1 MTFGTLIVALIWGMI
16 CGYAFLRIF
25 DSVVALGV
33 CLHGLSLSPRRKKKS
48 AAKPEPDSKSKT
60 KKKPSW
66 VNPRTIRKLMWQIGL
81 YLFFFALVVYLGDSV
96 VKRQLFFSYQGS
108 SVVVWGVAAAA
119 IFLLRLRTSFRRIAL
134 IHRLSHERDYAEK
147 RDRTYLLK

>member
-1 MTFGTLIVALIWGMI
+1 MTFGSLLVALIWGII

-25 DSVVALGV
+25 DSIVALGV

-48 AAKPEPDSKSKT
+48 GARPEPNSKSK
-60 KKKPSW
+60 KKPTF
-66 VNPRTIRKLMWQIGL
+66 VNPRIIRKLMWQLGL
-81 YLFFFALVVYLGDSV
+81 YLFFFAAVVYLGDSV

-108 SVVVWGVAAAA
+108 VGITWGVAAAA
-119 IFLLRLRTSFRRIAL
+119 VFLLRLPTSFRRIAL
-134 IHRLSHERDYAEK
+134 IRRLSHERDYAER

>member
-1 MTFGTLIVALIWGMI
+1 MTFGSLLVALIWGMI

-48 AAKPEPDSKSKT
+48 SARPEPDSRS
-60 KKKPSW
+60 KKKPTW
-66 VNPRTIRKLMWQIGL
+66 VNPRIIRKLMWQLGL
-81 YLFFFALVVYLGDSV
+81 YLFFFVAVVYLGDSV

-108 SVVVWGVAAAA
+108 AGIVWLIAAAA
-119 IFLLRLRTSFRRIAL
+119 VFLLRLLTSFRRIAL
-134 IHRLSHERDYAEK
+134 IRRLSHERDYAER